1 MVIEFCAIGGYSEVG
16 MNMCAFKIGEEVI
29 ICDMGFYLPEVVRLQ
44 DEEIVRTNLQREDL
58 INLHVV
64 PNDGVI
70 KDWRGKVK
78 AIILPH
84 CHLDHIGAV
93 PYLAEVYGCPIY
105 GSPYTIEVLKSILK
119 DEGVKLKNKLH
130 ILNGNDSIKLST
142 NITLEFLSIPHST
155 PQTMLAAF
163 HTPEGVILY
172 GNDFKLDN
180 NPTLGPKPDYN
191 RLKELGE
198 EGVKLLVVD
207 ALYAHEEI
215 KTPSELVAKEM
226 LKDVLLSIENTNNL
240 VIVTTFASHIARL
253 KSIIEFG
260 NKMGRKVII
269 LGRSMNRYI
278 SAAENIKLVHF
289 SKEADIAKYGDQV
302 RKKLIEIQKNPGK
315 YLVICTGHQ
324 GEPRSILMRI
334 ATKELPYEFR
344 QGDQV
349 IFACKVIPAPINIA
363 NRAALEAKLKQKG
376 VRLFKDIHSSG
387 HLAREDHHDLI
398 DLLKPKHIIP
408 AQGDITILNPLADLA
423 EEMGYV
429 RNKDVHVLKNG
440 DSIIIE

>member
-1 MVIEFCAIGGYSEVG
+1 MIVEFCAIGGYSEVG
-16 MNMCAFKIGEEVI
+16 MNMCAFKINDEVI
-29 ICDMGFYLPEVVRLQ
+29 ICDMGFFLPEVVRLQ
-44 DEEIVRTNLQREDL
+44 DEEIVKTNLTREEL
-58 INLHVV
+58 IHLHVV
-64 PNDGVI
+64 PNDECI

-93 PYLAEVYGCPIY
+93 PYLAEFYDCPIY
-105 GSPYTIEVLKSILK
+105 GAPYTLEVLKSILK
-119 DEGVKLKNKLH
+119 DESVRLKNKLKV
-130 ILNGNDSIKLST
+130 LNGNDTAKLT
-142 NITLEFLSIPHST
+142 ENIILEFLPIPHST
-155 PQTMLAAF
+155 PQSMLAAF
-163 HTPEGVILY
+163 HTPEGIILY
-172 GNDFKLDN
+172 GNDFKFDN
-180 NPTLGPKPDYN
+180 NPTLGQKPNYK
-191 RLKELGE
+191 RMKELGE
-198 EGVKLLVVD
+198 KGVKLLVVD
-207 ALYAHEEI
+207 ALYAHEEM

-226 LKDVLLSIENTNNL
+226 LKDVMLGIENTNNL

-260 NKMGRKVII
+260 IKMGRKIVI
-269 LGRSMNRYI
+269 LGRSMNKYI
-278 SAAENIKLVHF
+278 TAAENIQLVNF
-289 SKEADIAKYGDQV
+289 SKDADIAKYGDQV
-302 RKKLIEIQKNPGK
+302 KKKLREIQKNPGK

-363 NRAALEAKLKQKG
+363 NRAAMEAKLKQKG
-376 VRLFKDIHSSG
+376 VRLFKDIHTSG

-398 DLLKPKHIIP
+398 DLLEPKHIIP
-408 AQGDITILNPLADLA
+408 AQGDITILNALADLA
-423 EEMGYV
+423 EELGYV
-429 RNKDVHVLKNG
+429 RDKDVHVLKNG

>member
-1 MVIEFCAIGGYSEVG
+1 MAIEFCAIGGYSEVG
-16 MNMCAFKIGEEVI
+16 MNMCAFKIGEEVV

-44 DEEIVRTNLQREDL
+44 DEEIVRTNLTRENL
-58 INLHVV
+58 IHLHVV
-64 PNDGVI
+64 PNDEVI
-70 KDWRGKVK
+70 QDWKGKVK
-78 AIILPH
+78 AIVLPH

-93 PYLAEVYGCPIY
+93 PYLASEYDCPIY
-105 GSPYTIEVLKSILK
+105 GSAYTIEVLKSILK
-119 DEGVKLKNKLH
+119 DESVKLKNKLKV
-130 ILNGNDSIKLST
+130 LNANDSVKFSETL
-142 NITLEFLSIPHST
+142 TLEFLPIPHST

-163 HTPEGVILY
+163 HTPEGIILY

-180 NPTLGPKPDYN
+180 NPTLGPKPNYK
-191 RLKELGE
+191 RMKELGE
-198 EGVKLLVVD
+198 KGVKLLVVD
-207 ALYAHEEI
+207 ALYAHEEM

-226 LKDVLLSIENTNNL
+226 LKDVMLGIENTNNL

-260 NKMGRKVII
+260 TKMGRKIII

-278 SAAENIKLVHF
+278 TAAENIQLVHF

-302 RKKLIEIQKNPGK
+302 KKKLREVQKNPGK

-324 GEPRSILMRI
+324 GEPRSILMRMVL
-334 ATKELPYEFR
+334 KELPYEFR
-344 QGDQV
+344 HGDQV

-363 NRAALEAKLKQKG
+363 NRAAMEIKLKQSG
-376 VRLFKDIHSSG
+376 VRLFKDIHTSG

-408 AQGDITILNPLADLA
+408 AQGDITILSPLADLA

-429 RNKDVHVLKNG
+429 RDKDVHVLKNG
-440 DSIIIE
+440 DSILIE

>member
-1 MVIEFCAIGGYSEVG
+1 MAIEFCAIGGYSEVG
-16 MNMCAFKIGEEVI
+16 MNMCAFKINDEVI

-44 DEEIVRTNLQREDL
+44 DEEIVKTTLTREDL
-58 INLHVV
+58 IHLHVV
-64 PNDGVI
+64 PNDAVI
-70 KDWRGKVK
+70 KDWRAKVK

-93 PYLAEVYGCPIY
+93 PHLAEAYDCPIF

-119 DEGVKLKNKLH
+119 DEGVKLKNKLR
-130 ILNGNDSIKLST
+130 ILNGNDSVKISE
-142 NITLEFLSIPHST
+142 NITLEFLPIPHST

-163 HTPEGVILY
+163 HTPEGIILY

-180 NPTLGPKPDYN
+180 NPTLGPKPNYK
-191 RLKELGE
+191 RMKELGDK
-198 EGVKLLVVD
+198 GVKLLVVD
-207 ALYAHEEI
+207 ALYSHEEM

-226 LKDVLLSIENTNNL
+226 LKDVMLGIEDKEHL

-260 NKMGRKVII
+260 RKMDRKIII
-269 LGRSMNRYI
+269 LGRSMNKYI
-278 SAAENIKLVHF
+278 SAAENIGLVYF

-302 RKKLIEIQKNPGK
+302 RKKLQDVQKNPGK

-363 NRAALEAKLKQKG
+363 NRAAMEAKLKQKG
-376 VRLFKDIHSSG
+376 VRLFKDIHTSG

-398 DLLKPKHIIP
+398 ELLKPKHIIP

-423 EEMGYV
+423 EELGYV
-429 RNKDVHVLKNG
+429 RDKDVHVLKNG
-440 DSIIIE
+440 DSILIE

>member
-1 MVIEFCAIGGYSEVG
+1 MTVEFCAIGGYSEVG
-16 MNMCAFKIGEEVI
+16 MNMCAVKVNDEVI
-29 ICDMGFYLPEVVRLQ
+29 LCDMGFYLPEVVRLQ
-44 DEEIVRTNLQREDL
+44 DEEIVKTNLTREEL
-58 INLHVV
+58 IHLHVV

-70 KDWRGKVK
+70 KDWKTQVR
-78 AIILPH
+78 AIVLPH

-93 PYLAEVYGCPIY
+93 PYLAEQYDCPIY

-119 DEGVKLKNKLH
+119 DEGVKLKNKLR
-130 ILNGNDSIKLST
+130 ILNGNDTVKLT
-142 NITLEFLSIPHST
+142 ENITLEFLSIPHST
-155 PQTMLAAF
+155 PQTMLAAL

-172 GNDFKLDN
+172 GNDFKFDN
-180 NPTLGPKPDYN
+180 NPTLGQKPNYA

-198 EGVKLLVVD
+198 KGVKLLIVD
-207 ALYAHEEI
+207 ALYAHEEM

-226 LKDVLLSIENTNNL
+226 LKDVMLGIENTENL

-260 NKMGRKVII
+260 NKMGRKIVI
-269 LGRSMNRYI
+269 LGRSMNKYI
-278 SAAENIKLVHF
+278 TAAENIGLVYF
-289 SKEADIAKYGDQV
+289 SKEAEIAKYGDQV
-302 RKKLIEIQKNPGK
+302 KKKLREIAKNPGK
-315 YLVICTGHQ
+315 YLIICTGHQ

-363 NRAALEAKLKQKG
+363 NRAAMEVKLKQKG
-376 VRLFKDIHSSG
+376 VRLFKDIHTSG

-398 DLLKPKHIIP
+398 DLLKPQHIIP
-408 AQGDITILNPLADLA
+408 AQGDITILNSLADLA
-423 EEMGYV
+423 EEIGYV
-429 RNKDVHVLKNG
+429 RGKDVHVLKNG
-440 DSIIIE
+440 DSLLLE